1 VKRDPDEVRETL
13 MKARKM
19 FAERYL
25 THEAGNQVLR
35 VADRCALVGAAGE
48 LATKWGITGWPAAAA
63 MKQAGTCFDA
73 WLHHRGGEGNQEEK
87 AMLMQV
93 RGFLEMHGEARFSD
107 WRRSVA
113 KDTHA
118 NRVMNRA
125 GWRRLL
131 ERENGR
137 VVEAPEEGG
146 YLGDEVVTEYLVLSQ
161 VFKSEVCKGFNPRTV
176 AKLLAARGYL
186 KTEKEHFAVKIK
198 PPGEA
203 YQRMFHILPAIFD
216 LE

>member
-1 VKRDPDEVRETL
+1 
-13 MKARKM
+13 M
-19 FAERYL
+19 FAARYL
-25 THEAGNQVLR
+25 TSEAGNQVLR
-35 VADRCALVGAAGE
+35 VADRCALVGGAGE
-48 LATKWGITGWPAAAA
+48 LATAWGITGWPAGEA
-63 MKQAGTCFDA
+63 MKQAGVCFEA
-73 WLHHRGGEGNQEEK
+73 WLNHRGGEGNQEER

-93 RGFLEMHGEARFSD
+93 RGFLEIHGEARFSD

-131 ERENGR
+131 DGESGR

-146 YLGDEVVTEYLVLSQ
+146 YLGDGVVTEYLVLSQ

-203 YQRMFHILPAIFD
+203 YQRMYHVLPAIF
-216 LE
+216 EME

>member
-1 VKRDPDEVRETL
+1 
-13 MKARKM
+13 
-19 FAERYL
+19 
-25 THEAGNQVLR
+25 
-35 VADRCALVGAAGE
+35 
-48 LATKWGITGWPAAAA
+48 
-63 MKQAGTCFDA
+63 MKQAGACFAA
-73 WLHHRGGEGNQEEK
+73 WLSHRGGEGNQEEK
-87 AMLMQV
+87 AMLQQV

-131 ERENGR
+131 DRENGR

-161 VFKSEVCKGFNPRTV
+161 VFKGEVCKGFNPRTV

-216 LE
+216 DE